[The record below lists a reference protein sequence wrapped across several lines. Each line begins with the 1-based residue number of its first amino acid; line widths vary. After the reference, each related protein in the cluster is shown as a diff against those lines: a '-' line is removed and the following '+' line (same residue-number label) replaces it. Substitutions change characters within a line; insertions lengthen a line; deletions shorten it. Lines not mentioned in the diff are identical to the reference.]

1 MTVICPLADS
11 YVAAAAREAGSA
23 AEEAATRKS
32 EKYSNIQADHIFKPV
47 LLPLSHW
54 VQPVRRVAFSSLI
67 SVASLSISRAMTEK
81 LACYF
86 SDSPFRFISFHICR
100 HRGTALQVSS
110 SGTELSL
117 VHVVQYS
124 GRQ

>member
-81 LACYF
+81 SACYF
-86 SDSPFRFISFHICR
+86 SDSPFRFISFHICSEMQTPWHCAAGQLER
-100 HRGTALQVSS
+100 N
-110 SGTELSL
+110 
-117 VHVVQYS
+117 
-124 GRQ
+124 